1 LRKKSG
7 QIIRALS
14 RNEAVTVLYR
24 GKAAAVMQPIGT
36 AVATRPAVEDHP
48 AFGMW
53 AGRGDMKD
61 VSAHVR
67 RLRRGRF
74 DADQGTGVGAVSTL
88 TQKIERRNAGRERF
102 SSSVTEIDCCRS
114 SGGR

>member
-1 LRKKSG
+1 MDLGKGAGMKASFVDLRKKSG

-74 DADQGTGVGAVSTL
+74 DAL
-88 TQKIERRNAGRERF
+88 
-102 SSSVTEIDCCRS
+102 
-114 SGGR
+114 